1 MTIADRADLQNSAR
15 KSDGRLAGLDPLIAP
30 TAVVSSS
37 IRVRHAEHFS
47 VGDHSIVDDFCYF
60 STKVRIG
67 RFSHVA
73 NGCSVGGGA
82 AHTFTLG
89 DYSSLSAG
97 VRVWCASDDFAR
109 SLVFVPPPGLED
121 VKEFLITGDVSL
133 GRCTAVGANSVIMPV
148 NAIPEGTV
156 IGALSFVPS
165 NFVFEPWSVYAGA
178 PIRYL
183 RPRDRAAVL
192 RQLDRLEARIADSGG
207 TPKR

>member
-1 MTIADRADLQNSAR
+1 MIAA
-15 KSDGRLAGLDPLIAP
+15 
-30 TAVVSSS
+30 TAIVSSS
-37 IRVRHAEHFS
+37 IRVRHPEHFS

-82 AHTFTLG
+82 GHTFTLG

-97 VRVWCASDDFAR
+97 VKVWCASDDFAR

-121 VKEFLITGDVSL
+121 VKEFLISGDVSL
-133 GRCTAVGANSVIMPV
+133 DRCTAVGANSVIMPL

-156 IGALSFVPS
+156 IGALSFVPT
-165 NFVFEPWSVYAGA
+165 NFSFEPWSVYAGA
-178 PIRYL
+178 PIRYV
-183 RPRDRAAVL
+183 RPRDRAAVI
-192 RQLDRLEARIADSGG
+192 RQVDRLEARAAKSQD
-207 TPKR
+207 R

>member
-1 MTIADRADLQNSAR
+1 VDS
-15 KSDGRLAGLDPLIAP
+15 SIAP
-30 TAVVSSS
+30 TAIVSGS
-37 IRVRHAEHFS
+37 IRVRHPEHFF

-60 STKVRIG
+60 STRVRIG

-82 AHTFTLG
+82 DHEFRLG

-109 SLVFVPPPGLED
+109 SLVFVPPRGLED

-133 GRCTAVGANSVIMPV
+133 GRCTAVGANSVIMPS

-156 IGALSFVPS
+156 IGALSFVPP
-165 NFVFEPWSVYAGA
+165 NFAFEPWSVYAGT
-178 PIRYL
+178 PIKYF
-183 RPRDRAAVL
+183 RPRDRAAVIG
-192 RQLDRLEARIADSGG
+192 QLERLKARVAAWDDGK
-207 TPKR
+207 P